1 MMAVE
6 VEGLRPARYGRIYA
20 IYTASLAA
28 FGGLLAVLSALGVPD
43 LVVGSLFLVF
53 TFALYASIGLFTP
66 TIRIK
71 EFFAAGRRVP
81 AMFNGLATAAGM
93 VSATSFVGMVGAL
106 YLLGRDGFVYV
117 LGAAGGFFVSAVLI
131 APYLNR
137 SGAYTLP
144 DFLSARFGP
153 VARIAAL
160 IVLIGSSFAVLV
172 AQFHGFGVVLSQFV
186 GLDADVA
193 AYVGLTAATFLCV
206 FGGMRSVT
214 WAQVGLGIVLLAAVL
229 VPAVWIMATYVAL
242 PVSELAFGQRLPN
255 LAAFETEAGITG
267 IVFSAESY
275 DRANFI
281 LSALCLMIG
290 TACLPHL
297 ATRSVTAASA
307 SEARNSTAWS
317 LLFVGMLCIAAPI
330 FAAVARFPVPE
341 DIVTDATS
349 PALGPDMVA
358 FAVPQMAGLPYIMTA
373 LVAIGG
379 LAAMLAAACGL
390 LVTIANSVSHD
401 FYFKTLD
408 RRAPA
413 FRRLL
418 STRLLLLALA
428 VAASYAARWS
438 GDLLVMMSWAFSLA
452 ASGFFPALALGIWWK
467 RANAIGAVLGM
478 VAGFGACLYYLI
490 GTRYGAIGFVE
501 TWSWM
506 SSATTDQLDRF
517 AELRAAYD
525 AAAPAA
531 KEPALSALLEHARA
545 IANWLGVNPLSAAVF
560 GVPIG
565 FVVTIAASLA
575 TRMPAAERQVFVD
588 ALHRPGGATV
598 IVDPVP

>member
-1 MMAVE
+1 MAVE
-6 VEGLRPARYGRIYA
+6 AEGLRPTPYGRIYA
-20 IYTASLAA
+20 VYTASLVA
-28 FGGLLAVLSALGVPD
+28 FGCLLAVLSALGVPD
-43 LVVGSLFLVF
+43 LVVGSLFLAF

-71 EFFAAGRRVP
+71 EFYAAGRRVP

-153 VARIAAL
+153 VARLAAL
-160 IVLIGSSFAVLV
+160 VVLIGSSFAALV
-172 AQFHGFGVVLSQFV
+172 AQFHGFGAILSQFV
-186 GLDADVA
+186 GLDAGVA
-193 AYVGLTAATFLCV
+193 GYIGLAAATFLCV

-214 WAQVGLGIVLLAAVL
+214 WAQVGLGIVLVAAVV
-229 VPAVWIMATYVAL
+229 VPAGWIMATYTSL
-242 PVSELAFGQRLPN
+242 PISDLAFGQRLPN

-275 DRANFI
+275 DGANFV
-281 LSALCLMIG
+281 LAALCLMIG

-297 ATRSVTAASA
+297 ATRAMTTESAA
-307 SEARNSTAWS
+307 EARTSNAWS
-317 LLFVGMLCIAAPI
+317 LFFVAILCIAAPI

-341 DIVTDATS
+341 DIVTEATT

-358 FAVPQMAGLPYIMTA
+358 LAVPQMAGLPYIVTA

-390 LVTIANSVSHD
+390 LITIANSVSHD

-408 RRAPA
+408 RNAPA

-418 STRLLLLALA
+418 ATRLLLLAI
-428 VAASYAARWS
+428 VAAAAYAAQWS
-438 GDLLVMMSWAFSLA
+438 DDLLVMMSWAFSLA

-467 RANAIGAVLGM
+467 RANAVGAVLGII
-478 VAGFGACLYYLI
+478 AGFGACLYYLV

-517 AELRAAYD
+517 AELKAAYD

-531 KEPALSALLEHARA
+531 KEAALAALLEHARA
-545 IANWLGVNPLSAAVF
+545 ITNWFGVNPLSAAIF
-560 GVPIG
+560 GMPIG
-565 FVVTIAASLA
+565 FVVAIAASLA

-588 ALHRPGGATV
+588 ALHGPNGGTV
-598 IVDPVP
+598 IDDPVP